1 LKKAEEFALIA
12 KRPITPIL
20 FWGRS
25 YFYVFLEDGMKRIKD
40 IYERLISN
48 ISSVIFGKEGVVRY
62 LFATFLS
69 EGHVLLEDVP
79 GTGKTMLARA
89 FSGSLGLSFK
99 RIQFTPDLLPQD
111 LTGLFI
117 YNQKEHEFSFYRG
130 PIFTDILLADEINRA
145 TPKTQSALLEAM
157 GEGQVT
163 VEGKKFD
170 LSKDFFVV
178 ATQNPIE
185 YEGTFPLPEAQL
197 DRFMIRTSVGY
208 PDKIQEM
215 EMMRSQYRGHPI
227 HDIKQIVDKEEILY
241 CKERIKDVYIDS
253 TIEAYIV
260 DIVDRTR
267 LSSELSLG
275 VSPRGTL
282 SLVKIARAL
291 AAIDGRD
298 HVLPD
303 DVKEAVIPVLS
314 HRLILKPETKLKR
327 RTSKDILEDILQSTD
342 IKLA

>member
-1 LKKAEEFALIA
+1 
-12 KRPITPIL
+12 
-20 FWGRS
+20 
-25 YFYVFLEDGMKRIKD
+25 MKEIRG
-40 IYERLISN
+40 IYERLEAN
-48 ISSVIFGKEGVVRY
+48 ISSVIFGKEKVVRY

-69 EGHVLLEDVP
+69 QGHVLLEDVP
-79 GTGKTMLARA
+79 GTGKTILARA
-89 FSGSLGLSFK
+89 FSKSLGLSFK

-117 YNQKEHEFSFYRG
+117 YNQKDHEFSFHKG

-163 VEGKKFD
+163 VEGKKFNLD
-170 LSKDFFVV
+170 EDFFVI

-197 DRFMIRTSVGY
+197 DRFMIRISVGY
-208 PDKIQEM
+208 PEKIQEI
-215 EMMRSQYRGHPI
+215 EMMKSQYRSHPI
-227 HDIKQIVDKEEILY
+227 DEIRQVIEKGEILY
-241 CKERIKDVYIDS
+241 CKKMVKEIYIDH
-253 TIEAYIV
+253 TIEEYVV
-260 DIVDRTR
+260 DIVNETR
-267 LSSELSLG
+267 SSSEVSLG

-282 SLVKIARAL
+282 SLIKIARSL

-303 DVKEAVIPVLS
+303 DVKDAVVPVLS

-327 RTSKDILEDILQSTD
+327 RTSKDILEDILNS
-342 IKLA
+342 IKIRLV